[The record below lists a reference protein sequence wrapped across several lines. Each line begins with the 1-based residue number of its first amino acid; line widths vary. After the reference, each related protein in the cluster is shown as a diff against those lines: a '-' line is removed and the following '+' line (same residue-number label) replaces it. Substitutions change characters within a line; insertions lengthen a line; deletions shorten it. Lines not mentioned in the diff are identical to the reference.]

1 MTLEK
6 YVFKMRH
13 SHVWGGAI
21 EIKAF
26 ADMFHK
32 NIKLLS
38 VPNRKTIE
46 FLSNNPDRSPWI
58 QLRWN
63 GRHYDPILR

>member
-6 YVFKMRH
+6 YAYKMRH
-13 SHVWGGAI
+13 PQSWGGAI

-32 NIKLLS
+32 NIKLIS
-38 VPNRKTIE
+38 IPNRKTID
-46 FLSNNPDRSPWI
+46 FLTNQSSRSPWI
-58 QLRWN
+58 TLRWN
-63 GRHYDPILR
+63 GKHYDPVVR